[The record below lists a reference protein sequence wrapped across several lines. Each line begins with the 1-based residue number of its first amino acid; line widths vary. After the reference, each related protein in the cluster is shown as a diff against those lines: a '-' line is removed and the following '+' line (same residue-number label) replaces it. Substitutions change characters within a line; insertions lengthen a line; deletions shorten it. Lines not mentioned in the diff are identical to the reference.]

1 MLLVDAMA
9 RALGLPQAG
18 SGEVAYG
25 VVDGFL
31 VQVQLAERNGLTR
44 IEVIVRYAGE
54 GKEEE
59 LRRAPD
65 DSPDVKASGIRFRHV
80 QIDDT
85 TATLGIFHEQ
95 LSFPEESVVLRR
107 ARAFL
112 EVVKSVSAPEPA
124 TCRCCGSPS
133 PEDPVLFGGV
143 VDRVCPACIERLQ
156 HEEQLAA
163 AEYQSRTANLP
174 LGLVCAV
181 LAGIV
186 GGGLYGAVMIATNY
200 MYWALA
206 IVTGAMVG
214 FAATVGAGK
223 GGLAVQA
230 IAMAVTIGSVLAGLL
245 GFLAYQLD
253 AQAGAAGATVDWRR
267 FIAESP
273 DLLLA
278 TPLSTLFS
286 LCGGLIGAWT
296 AIRLARHPK
305 FADANPA
312 QGASANGS

>member
-59 LRRAPD
+59 LRRALD

-143 VDRVCPACIERLQ
+143 VDRVCPACPASSPINPTRTRARPVRRSTGVGSSPSLRTCC
-156 HEEQLAA
+156 
-163 AEYQSRTANLP
+163 SRRRSLP
-174 LGLVCAV
+174 SSRS
-181 LAGIV
+181 AG
-186 GGGLYGAVMIATNY
+186 
-200 MYWALA
+200 
-206 IVTGAMVG
+206 
-214 FAATVGAGK
+214 
-223 GGLAVQA
+223 
-230 IAMAVTIGSVLAGLL
+230 
-245 GFLAYQLD
+245 D
-253 AQAGAAGATVDWRR
+253 
-267 FIAESP
+267 
-273 DLLLA
+273 
-278 TPLSTLFS
+278 
-286 LCGGLIGAWT
+286 
-296 AIRLARHPK
+296 
-305 FADANPA
+305 
-312 QGASANGS
+312 

>member
-1 MLLVDAMA
+1 
-9 RALGLPQAG
+9 
-18 SGEVAYG
+18 
-25 VVDGFL
+25 
-31 VQVQLAERNGLTR
+31 
-44 IEVIVRYAGE
+44 
-54 GKEEE
+54 
-59 LRRAPD
+59 
-65 DSPDVKASGIRFRHV
+65 V

-206 IVTGAMVG
+206 
-214 FAATVGAGK
+214 
-223 GGLAVQA
+223 
-230 IAMAVTIGSVLAGLL
+230 
-245 GFLAYQLD
+245 
-253 AQAGAAGATVDWRR
+253 AGATVDWRR